1 MTSESDRRATDLD
14 RRFRALRSDE
24 TRELDWGDV
33 RRRAKE
39 PTPQR
44 PLHLRWGFAVALALL
59 LGSGFGFVLGSSNTP
74 SSSAARG
81 GELGFLPARGWNVLQ
96 SATKTTATRPARQ
109 AIAANVPLRAEDD
122 ADGIP
127 YATLSSL
134 PRHGVVLVAKFT
146 HIRGERESMGNLPLR
161 IRDAAPQMQRSA
173 QLRPR
178 RPLGQYRLQA
188 NVNGHRVEVDLYFGT
203 PRPAAEL
210 TTAAQRQLD
219 RLVAGSI
226 GATSPIE
233 DRAFPIRPAAVA
245 QTPLAASRIIDRTFR
260 CTPVA
265 IGDGVRDL
273 EVIANPLASHE
284 FQNPNPSPGFL
295 SIGSGGLSP
304 TSELVSVRAAA
315 WERFRNRR
323 LLEGVYVN
331 EGRCAP
337 TRAAVRLSPTGLIG
351 PPVQWS
357 ENKSCPVRGRVLVR
371 IRAVLQAPARWQQL
385 DRTYVGA
392 RRSVVEAALA
402 TRSDRTGKPI
412 AFVELGPAGKTR
424 LWTSSGCS

>member
-1 MTSESDRRATDLD
+1 MTSEPDRRSTDLD
-14 RRFRALRSDE
+14 RRFRALRTAD

-33 RRRAKE
+33 RRRARE

-59 LGSGFGFVLGSSNTP
+59 VGSGFGFVLGSSNTP
-74 SSSAARG
+74 STSAARG

-96 SATKTTATRPARQ
+96 SATRPSGRRPARQ

-127 YATLSSL
+127 YSTLSSL
-134 PRHGVVLVAKFT
+134 PRHGVVLVARFT
-146 HIRGERESMGNLPLR
+146 PNRGGNTGNLPLR
-161 IRDAAPQMQRSA
+161 LRDAAPEMQRSA
-173 QLRPR
+173 QIRPR

-188 NVNGHRVEVDLYFGT
+188 SVNGYRVEVDLFFGT
-203 PRPAAEL
+203 RRPAAEL

-219 RLVAGSI
+219 RLVAGSV
-226 GATSPIE
+226 GATGPIE
-233 DRAFPIRPAAVA
+233 DRAFPIRPAAAA
-245 QTPLAASRIIDRTFR
+245 QAPPAASRTINRTFR

-273 EVIANPLASHE
+273 EVIANPLGSHE

-295 SIGSGGLSP
+295 SLGSGGLSP

-323 LLEGVYVN
+323 LPEGVYVS
-331 EGRCAP
+331 EGRCVA
-337 TRAAVRLSPTGLIG
+337 TRAAVRLSPSGLTG

-357 ENKSCPVRGRVLVR
+357 ENKSCPVKGRVLVR

-402 TRSDRTGKPI
+402 IRSERTGKPI